1 MLDIGVVMDPL
12 ASINLKKDTT
22 LAMIRAAQ
30 LRGHRLWYLRQE
42 DLYLHEGVATGAMR
56 ELRLTE
62 PFVTALDPYTVKD
75 GAGWHEVGDEQRR
88 PLRELDVILMRK
100 DPPFDM
106 EYIYTTYLLERAEAD
121 GVLVANK
128 PESLRDCNEKVF
140 ATSFPQCCP
149 PLLISRRADL
159 IKDFAAEHGDIVLK
173 PLDGMGGMSVFR
185 IVRGDPNLNV
195 VIETLTNRGAQQIM
209 AQKFVPEIVDG
220 DKRILIVDGV
230 PVPYCL
236 ARVPMAGEARG
247 NLAAG
252 GTGVGRPLTERDR
265 WIADQ
270 VAPELKKR
278 GLLFVG
284 IDVIGDYLTEVNV
297 TCPTC
302 VRELDAQFGLD
313 IAGSFLDA
321 IEARRPGR

>member
-42 DLYLHEGVATGAMR
+42 DLFLHQGVATGAMR

-62 PFVTALDPYTVKD
+62 PFVTALDPYTVP
-75 GAGWHEVGDEQRR
+75 AGGSWHAVGEEQRR

-121 GVLVANK
+121 GVLVANR
-128 PESLRDCNEKVF
+128 PASLRDCNEKVF

-252 GTGVGRPLTERDR
+252 GTGVARPLTEHD
-265 WIADQ
+265 WEIAR
-270 VAPELKKR
+270 ALGPTLKQA
-278 GLLFVG
+278 GLLLVG
-284 IDVIGDYLTEVNV
+284 LDVIGDSLTEVNV
-297 TCPTC
+297 TSPTC
-302 VRELDAQFGLD
+302 FQEITQQTGFDVAAMFVDALEKAVKG
-313 IAGSFLDA
+313 
-321 IEARRPGR
+321 E

>member
-42 DLYLHEGVATGAMR
+42 DLYLHRGIAMGAMR

-62 PFVTALDPYTVKD
+62 PFATALDPYSVPA
-75 GAGWHEVGDEQRR
+75 GSGWHEVGAEQRR
-88 PLRELDVILMRK
+88 PLRDLDVILMRK

-128 PESLRDCNEKVF
+128 PASLRDCNEKVF

-195 VIETLTNRGAQQIM
+195 VIETLTDRGAQQIM

-252 GTGVGRPLTERDR
+252 GTGEGRPLTERDR

-270 VAPELKKR
+270 VAPELAKR

-302 VRELDAQFGLD
+302 VRELDAQFALD
-313 IAGSFLDA
+313 IAGSFMDA
-321 IEARRPGR
+321 IEARRAGR